1 MTERRRWDTDERFV
15 GVIDA
20 GMATEDVA
28 RLLEKTQEPGWVT
41 EDAAD
46 HLGPWCR
53 VAAEALGLDLA
64 RLEVVDDVLEVDL
77 RVDWDDEARAPRVG
91 AYGLIGAFAEPST
104 YVRERRGPDGEVF
117 LDVVT
122 GVLPGDSHFASHGH
136 LVRVRLI
143 GTAD

>member
-1 MTERRRWDTDERFV
+1 MDERFV
-15 GVIDA
+15 GVSDA
-20 GMATEDVA
+20 GIATEDVA
-28 RLLEKTQEPGWVT
+28 RLLAKTQEPGWIT
-41 EDAAD
+41 EDATD

-53 VAAEALGLDLA
+53 AAADALDLDLA

-104 YVRERRGPDGEVF
+104 HVRERRGSHGEVV

-122 GVLPGDSHFASHGH
+122 GVLPDDSQFASHGH
-136 LVRVRLI
+136 LVRVRLL
-143 GTAD
+143 GAAD